1 MSLFSWLKKGN
12 NPTSEASSVD
22 TSTQTSS
29 EPSEKE
35 VFKSPVLLAEWVNK
49 YLLEAFPLEDNYEH
63 LPDEESRKELNITY
77 EQRERYIREIPIL
90 RISGVSLF
98 IKQYYNDEFWLKFS
112 KAIYPFLYRH
122 LHSDNYTDEQL
133 TLLANA
139 VEKYVSCA
147 EDGDEKETSLHYMRR
162 VYDDSD
168 NFVKL
173 LADGVGYL
181 SVQWL
186 MDAYEIFRDAYC
198 TVTQGMSY
206 ESCKTILE
214 AMEKIENEKA

>member
-1 MSLFSWLKKGN
+1 MSLFSWLKKGK

-29 EPSEKE
+29 EPSGNE

-49 YLLEAFPLEDNYEH
+49 YLLEALPLEDNYKY

-122 LHSDNYTDEQL
+122 LYSDNHTDEQL

-139 VEKYVSCA
+139 VEKYVSFV
-147 EDGDEKETSLHYMRR
+147 EDGDEKETSLHYMHR

-173 LADGVGYL
+173 LAGGVGYL
-181 SVQWL
+181 SVEWL
-186 MDAYEIFRDAYC
+186 MEPYKVFRNAYF
-198 TVTQGMSY
+198 TVAQGMSY

-214 AMEKIENEKA
+214 AMEKIENS